1 MTQPHSRHTATSTG
15 TTTTAVCPALPPSPF
30 PQALPSIA
38 LLHLVEAAA
47 ASLRATV
54 SPHGPYGG
62 TAHGRG
68 PYGRAGGVWPRVPR
82 YVDPGA
88 PLQVGLGAGGADG
101 AGQSRVKRNRPQR
114 RRALLSQFSSDYFCP
129 G

>member
-1 MTQPHSRHTATSTG
+1 MPCTST
-15 TTTTAVCPALPPSPF
+15 PPQPR
-30 PQALPSIA
+30 QALPSIA

-88 PLQVGLGAGGADG
+88 PLQVGGRSDGCHCSVGESSCMSAELETPAWGAW
-101 AGQSRVKRNRPQR
+101 
-114 RRALLSQFSSDYFCP
+114 
-129 G
+129 